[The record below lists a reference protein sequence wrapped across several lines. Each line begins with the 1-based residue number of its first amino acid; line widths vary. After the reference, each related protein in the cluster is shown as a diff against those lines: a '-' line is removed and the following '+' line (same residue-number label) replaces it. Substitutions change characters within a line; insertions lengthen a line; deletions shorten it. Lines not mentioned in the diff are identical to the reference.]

1 MYSNIISNG
10 YAVNNTTKYLEWG
23 FNAIPIS
30 NTFISD
36 DISFRLVKI

>member
-1 MYSNIISNG
+1 MYFNIISNG
-10 YAVNNTTKYLEWG
+10 YAVNNTTK

-30 NTFISD
+30 NTFISN